1 MNEPGAGNET
11 STQGQSCPTLF
22 ERIGGEATIARLVDH
37 FYDRV
42 LADEELAPFFE
53 HTPMEKLR
61 RMQLEFFS
69 AALDGPQAYSGLSLA
84 HAHQGR
90 GISVKHFQHFV
101 QHLLETLKDLGLSRQ
116 DIDEIISRISTYVN
130 DITSAGTTG
139 G

>member
-1 MNEPGAGNET
+1 MNEPETENES
-11 STQGQSCPTLF
+11 STQGQACPTLYD
-22 ERIGGEATIARLVDH
+22 RIGGEATLARLVDT

-61 RMQLEFFS
+61 RMQFEFFS
-69 AALDGPQAYSGLSLA
+69 AALDGPQTYSGLGLA

-116 DIDEIISRISTYVN
+116 DVDEVISRISTYVN
-130 DITSAGTTG
+130 EITSAGTTG